1 MNITDS
7 SFTET
12 NLIKGLSESDTNT
25 IQFIYTQYKLDIIK
39 SVQTAGGTIAD
50 GNVFFQT
57 ALIDAAQLS
66 RQHRLPEDVPLKE
79 VFTHLAQ
86 SHYLAWSK
94 RNVATDQVDTEQD
107 TSTTPSWIPSN
118 TALSQ
123 TRKHIFVWKT
133 MGKLS
138 SGCQIS
144 LMQQQVEDDTTCKTE
159 LVQALATPGSE
170 LPESDTKLPEYAI
183 EALLRKEDFLIW
195 KTVRRYDDN
204 IDRGLTFDGNE
215 IKSDNTIAK
224 YAFITLMM
232 ITLAYVGF
240 TMYNRPKSTEEIFK
254 QNFEPPQSLL
264 DDMNRRYE
272 NDTAATIR
280 PERCSQL
287 LAQADAFYAEKN
299 YAAAQDPLYEILNND
314 ELESCRSDAMFAL
327 GIISLK
333 TNDPGEALQ
342 FLSKI
347 DNIEVY
353 GEDLYW
359 YQALA
364 FVQMAKRSA
373 SYRVVAQRAMERFL
387 ENTRNETRRKQG
399 ENMLKELK

>member
-1 MNITDS
+1 VNNTDS
-7 SFTET
+7 SLTEKD
-12 NLIKGLSESDTNT
+12 LIKGLSESDTAS
-25 IQFIYTQYKLDIIK
+25 IQFIYTHYKLDIVK
-39 SVQTAGGTIAD
+39 SVQSAGGSLAD

-66 RQHRLPEDVPLKE
+66 RQNALPEDKPLRE
-79 VFTHLAQ
+79 VCTHLAK
-86 SHYLAWSK
+86 SHYLSWSN
-94 RNVATDQVDTEQD
+94 RNAPIEQVDTEQD
-107 TSTTPSWIPSN
+107 TPLIPSWIPNN
-118 TALSQ
+118 TALAQ

-138 SGCQIS
+138 SGCQIA
-144 LMQQQVEDDTTCKTE
+144 LMQQQVDDDTTCKTE
-159 LVQALATPGSE
+159 LVQALAVPGSE
-170 LPESDTKLPEYAI
+170 LPESDTNLPDYAI

-195 KTVRRYDDN
+195 KTIRAYDDN
-204 IDRGLTFDGNE
+204 IDRGLSMDGNQ
-215 IKSDNTIAK
+215 IKTDNTIAK

-232 ITLAYVGF
+232 LTLGYAGF
-240 TMYNRPKSTEEIFK
+240 TLYNQPKSTEAIFN

-272 NDTAATIR
+272 NDTTGIIR

-287 LAQADAFYAEKN
+287 LAQADAFYAAKN

-314 ELESCRSDAMFAL
+314 DLEACRSDAMFAM

-373 SYRVVAQRAMERFL
+373 SYRVVARRAMERFL
-387 ENTRNETRRKQG
+387 ENTRNETRKKQG
-399 ENMLKELK
+399 ENMLNELK